1 MRILGWTG
9 VGYCLKIVVKCWFL
23 GVFVFSTILF
33 VVVGLCL
40 CFCVFV
46 VVWLCFCGCN
56 SVVEILWWCGCVFL
70 VVWLCFC
77 GGVVVFSWLC
87 FCGGVVVSLWFCGGV
102 FVFVFLCF
110 CDGVV
115 GCVFVVVW
123 LCFCVF
129 VIAFLGLC
137 GCVFVVVFL
146 RFVGGAPVSK
156 KRPLRISR
164 PDWMHASYVLERPV
178 MIRYVCAYVGMPS
191 AWFCRPMFPQTTWLS
206 CSCSDTWTKAKQNN
220 DMLQRPK
227 ALKRVF

>member
-1 MRILGWTG
+1 M
-9 VGYCLKIVVKCWFL
+9 FL
-23 GVFVFSTILF
+23 CFPQSFLWWWGCVCVFVFLLWCGCVSVVAILWLRFCGGVVVFFWWCGCVSVVVWLCFRGCVF
-33 VVVGLCL
+33 VVVWWCLCDFVVVSLCL

-46 VVWLCFCGCN
+46 MVWL
-56 SVVEILWWCGCVFL
+56 VVFLWWCGCVF
-70 VVWLCFC
+70 
-77 GGVVVFSWLC
+77 
-87 FCGGVVVSLWFCGGV
+87 
-102 FVFVFLCF
+102 VFLWLRF
-110 CDGVV
+110 W
-115 GCVFVVVW
+115 GC
-123 LCFCVF
+123 
-129 VIAFLGLC
+129 
-137 GCVFVVVFL
+137 VVVFL